1 MDVRTELIII
11 NEGTPNE
18 AEIPRINQD
27 DLDQYTK
34 LGTAIAPQEKVCAL
48 KAQHKKENFVERVA
62 GFAYKDEHDMTEK
75 VQKALEKS
83 DIDHDQKLVSITFY
97 EQESE

>member
-11 NEGTPNE
+11 NEGTSNE
-18 AEIPRINQD
+18 AEIPRIDED

-34 LGTAIAPQEKVCAL
+34 LGTAIAPQEKLCAL
-48 KAQHKKENFVERVA
+48 KAQHKKENFIERVA
-62 GFAYKDEHDMTEK
+62 GFAYKDEHNVTEK

-83 DIDHDQKLVSITFY
+83 NVDYDQKLVSVAFY
-97 EQESE
+97 EKEEG

>member
-18 AEIPRINQD
+18 AEIPRID
-27 DLDQYTK
+27 EDELDQYTK
-34 LGTAIAPQEKVCAL
+34 LGTAIAPQEKLCAL
-48 KAQHKKENFVERVA
+48 KAQHKKENFIERVA
-62 GFAYKDEHDMTEK
+62 GFAYKDEHGVTKK

-83 DIDHDQKLVSITFY
+83 DVDYDQKLVSVAFY
-97 EQESE
+97 EKKR

>member
-11 NEGTPNE
+11 NEGTPKG
-18 AEIPRINQD
+18 AEIPRIDED

-34 LGTAIAPQEKVCAL
+34 LGTSIAPQEKLCAL
-48 KAQHKKENFVERVA
+48 KAQHKKENFIERVA
-62 GFAYKDEHDMTEK
+62 GFAYKDEHNVTEK

-83 DIDHDQKLVSITFY
+83 NVDYDQKLVSVTFY
-97 EQESE
+97 EKEEG